1 MEQPLV
7 SVVVVSYNQ
16 SRYIVEM
23 LDSLKNQTYTNWE
36 LIVADDKSQ
45 DNSTE
50 IFENWLTEHNVNAQK
65 IFHETNTGLATT
77 LNDCVEHCTGK
88 YIKLIAADDFL
99 HPDCLAESVQI
110 LEEKGK
116 NYGMVFTDTFCIDDQ
131 SKLLPNIADYNALGG
146 IPSENFRK
154 VLIKGNRIAAL
165 TVMMRTDVLKETGK
179 YDSNFIVE
187 DYYRWLK
194 INEKYLIAYIPKKL
208 TYYRCH
214 DTNIS
219 GLRAGK
225 IAEETVILQ
234 MMFDKDG
241 MAKTQIDN
249 YFYKAYFQN
258 TPISRKVI
266 DDYYCYPFK
275 NRRLQLSLKYKI
287 PIVFYKLISKV
298 V

>member
-50 IFENWLTEHNVNAQK
+50 IFENWLIEHNVNAQK

-131 SKLLPNIADYNALGG
+131 SNPLPDIGDYNALGN
-146 IPSENFRK
+146 IPPKEFQKLLLKS
-154 VLIKGNRIAAL
+154 NRIAAL
-165 TVMMRTDVLKETGK
+165 TVLMRLDVLKETGEYNSK
-179 YDSNFIVE
+179 FLVE

-194 INEKYLIAYIPKKL
+194 INEKYLIAYLPKKL
-208 TYYRCH
+208 SYYRLH
-214 DTNIS
+214 EGNIS
-219 GLRAGK
+219 TAKAERIL
-225 IAEETVILQ
+225 EETKIIQ
-234 MMFDKDG
+234 MLFDPTGIIKDKINEFIYGKYFDKKKISKDLLMG
-241 MAKTQIDN
+241 
-249 YFYKAYFQN
+249 YQN
-258 TPISRKVI
+258 
-266 DDYYCYPFK
+266 YPFHVK
-275 NRRLQLSLKYKI
+275 RLKLCIQYNI
-287 PIVFYKLISKV
+287 PTFMYTFISKFF
-298 V
+298 